1 MTETDASP
9 DSADGDQAYF
19 QAVEEVFVRYRG
31 APLLLSPADWQVAR
45 RWHRD
50 GIPLELVRQVLDE
63 VWAKRKER
71 GAKGRISSL
80 RYVAPAVEKA
90 WARQRELT
98 VTGERSAA
106 APLDVPARLR
116 GLAAALSTALAAGG
130 IHSGAAELAA
140 EVTAL
145 EGPSPEVEERLAEL
159 DRTLLER
166 AWDGLSAEARSEVQA
181 AVERTLAALAGRVDP
196 QELER
201 SRERLRAQLVRQRLR
216 LPVLSLFAPE
226 AEAGESSA
234 GAELSGEPAKESR

>member
-1 MTETDASP
+1 MTLFDQSDA
-9 DSADGDQAYF
+9 QIYF
-19 QAVEEVFVRYRG
+19 KAVEEEFLRRRG
-31 APLLLSPADWQVAR
+31 APLTLTPSDWHIAEA
-45 RWHRD
+45 WYLA
-50 GIPLELVRQVLDE
+50 GIPLDLVAQVLDE

-71 GAKGRISSL
+71 KSKGRISGL

-116 GLAAALSTALAAGG
+116 SLAAALSSALAAGG
-130 IHSGAAELAA
+130 IHTGAAELAA

-145 EGPSPEVEERLAEL
+145 EGPSPQVEEQLAEL
-159 DRTLLER
+159 DRAMLER
-166 AWDGLSAEARSEVQA
+166 VWAGLPEDTRTEVQA
-181 AVERTLAALAGRVDP
+181 AAQRTLAALAGRVEP

-201 SRERLRAQLVRQRLR
+201 SRERLRAQLVRQRLG

-226 AEAGESSA
+226 AEAGEQTEISA
-234 GAELSGEPAKESR
+234 EPAEKESG